1 MKIEIIFG
9 SAGYG
14 KWPFVVFVFIFILLF
29 LFLCVCD
36 AIVAMEVIASL

>member
-14 KWPFVVFVFIFILLF
+14 KWPFVVFVFILLF
-29 LFLCVCD
+29 LFVCVCD